1 MVHKII
7 FFFKKTY
14 KRIRYRFKRLAVK
27 IERPNFDNLTP
38 NQKKVVKII
47 SKLLLDPNV
56 KLYTNPLDSKFYL
69 KKFDGEIVTMFVI
82 IESKERGFNISIT
95 GKTLKKDSQ
104 IIEKFHYDIWLPSDG
119 AKIVMN
125 KFYKVLKRMRNKM
138 EDEILKE
145 NENNI
150 TDLMN
155 GLN

>member
-1 MVHKII
+1 MIHKIL

-14 KRIRYRFKRLAVK
+14 RKLKYKYKRITVK
-27 IERPNFDNLTP
+27 IDRPNFDNLTP

-69 KKFDGEIVTMFVI
+69 KKFEGEVVTMFVI